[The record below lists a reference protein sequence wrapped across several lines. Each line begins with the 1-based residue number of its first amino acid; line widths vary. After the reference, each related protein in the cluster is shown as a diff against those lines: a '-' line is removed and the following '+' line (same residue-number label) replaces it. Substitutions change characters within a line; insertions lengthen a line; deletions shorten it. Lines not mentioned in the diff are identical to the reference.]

1 MFPALLGNGMHCPYC
16 YRSFRAKEIRFRCS
30 GRVGTKKRCETKLDR
45 VLADQMGD
53 HDPQYPVFDG
63 DGRKS
68 TAVHDACR
76 AETHYR
82 VCPRCHSQ
90 LPVQFG
96 QIDSKLIALVGAKD
110 SGKTVYM
117 TVLLHELMNDV
128 GARIRAS
135 VLGADAS
142 TNTRFENVYQHVL
155 YEKHE
160 LYRAT
165 RTASAEKGGRRP
177 LVFNL
182 TIGGR
187 NKVRST
193 LLSFYDTAGEDMN
206 NERSIDQNVRY
217 MTSADGIVL
226 LLDPLQMRGARPH
239 ADADALL
246 PKLVSAEDSPSA
258 VLANIIKQLQGSTSV
273 KAGKRIDKPIAVAFT
288 KMDALQGSLPPGS
301 PWHRTPPD
309 SAVYNEPDSLEVHRH
324 MQALL
329 HEWAGRNLDETL
341 ANSFTRYRLFGLSA
355 LGESPRLEGEDT
367 QRVSDRGVQPH
378 RVEDPF
384 LWLMSEFGAIRK
396 TTKPAGE

>member
-1 MFPALLGNGMHCPYC
+1 MFPALLGSRLHCPYC
-16 YRSFRAKEIRFRCS
+16 YRPFRHKEIRFRCS
-30 GRVGTKKRCETKLDR
+30 GRVGVKKRCEMKLDR

-68 TAVHDACR
+68 TAMHEVCQ

-96 QIDSKLIALVGAKD
+96 QIDSRLIALVGAKD

-128 GARIRAS
+128 GARIHAS

-142 TNTRFENVYQHVL
+142 TSNRFETVYQHAL
-155 YEKHE
+155 YDKHE
-160 LYRAT
+160 LYGAT
-165 RTASAEKGGRRP
+165 PTAKKERGGRRP

-187 NKVRST
+187 SKVRST
-193 LLSFYDTAGEDMN
+193 LLSFYDTAGEDMTTEN
-206 NERSIDQNVRY
+206 SIDQNVRY
-217 MTSADGIVL
+217 MTSADGIIL
-226 LLDPLQMRGARPH
+226 LLDPLQLRGARPH
-239 ADADALL
+239 ADADALM
-246 PKLVSAEDSPSA
+246 PELVSAEDSPTA
-258 VLANIIKQLQGSTSV
+258 VLANIIKQLQGSTGV
-273 KAGKRIDKPIAVAFT
+273 KAGKRIEKPIAVAFT

-301 PWHRTPPD
+301 PWLRTPPSGD
-309 SAVYNEPDSLEVHRH
+309 SFNEPDSVEVHRH

-329 HEWAGRNLDETL
+329 HEWAGRNVDETL
-341 ANSFTRYRLFGLSA
+341 ANSFSRYRLFGLSA
-355 LGESPRLEGEDT
+355 LGESPRLEGGGL

-396 TTKPAGE
+396 TVKPVGE